1 MRLAAAAALGGVIG
15 IERELREREAGFR
28 THMLVSVGAALFTLV
43 SAYAWDGLRVLPGE
57 RRHVRP
63 DPHRGADRHRHRLH
77 RRRRDHP
84 SGPHGPR
91 ADDGGD
97 ALDGGR
103 DRHGLRGR
111 LLLGGGDRHGDRARR
126 PRAAARRV
134 APDRRQAA
142 PPRAGGGARGG
153 GLCGTGAGGARTAR
167 GQRLVVLDRRSGGD
181 GAPDGLR
188 HRAPARAEASEEVV
202 LRLGEL
208 EEVSGVKWTR

>member
-43 SAYAWDGLRVLPGE
+43 SALRVGRLRVLAGE
-57 RRHVRP
+57 RRHLRS

-84 SGPHGPR
+84 TGPLGPR
-91 ADDGGD
+91 PDDGGD
-97 ALDGGR
+97 SLDGGR

-111 LLLGGGDRHGDRARR
+111 LLLGGGHRHGDRARR

-134 APDRRQAA
+134 PSASATGRIGASSRWSSRRRR
-142 PPRAGGGARGG
+142 PRRR
-153 GLCGTGAGGARTAR
+153 CW
-167 GQRLVVLDRRSGGD
+167 RRSSRSASPSRRSPSPLTAD
-181 GAPDGLR
+181 GRIDDLR
-188 HRAPARAEASEEVV
+188 HRVPGRRCLEKVV

-208 EEVSGVKWTR
+208 DEVSGVTWVR